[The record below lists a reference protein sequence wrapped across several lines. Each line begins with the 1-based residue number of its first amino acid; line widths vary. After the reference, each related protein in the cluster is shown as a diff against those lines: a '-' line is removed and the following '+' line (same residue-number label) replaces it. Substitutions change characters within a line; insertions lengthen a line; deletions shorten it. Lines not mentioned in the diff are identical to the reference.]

1 MNKIIKSI
9 EKEKEMSNGT
19 SLPEIVMLK
28 KPSKIHLDSNH
39 GAK

>member
-19 SLPEIVMLK
+19 ALPEIVMLK
-28 KPSKIHLDSNH
+28 KSSKVHMDSKH
-39 GAK
+39 GGK